1 MDSDLNNVLSL
12 AIIYAPAWKS
22 DVGKKVICIYRN
34 EQTPKPTICLLYD
47 EIPIFLENLA
57 EVLMK
62 YEKMHEPKEGLKF
75 LCDVKTFLFGNV
87 RYFLHI
93 AEVTVSKNLIV
104 IIGNMNLVTY
114 EKNHIWINVS
124 SALAMRKI
132 FEQISLVISANEGF
146 LLKEH
151 DIRRAAPQSVI
162 YSNKFNED
170 EEEIK
175 YNVELKVSEL
185 SDSALGEMY
194 LTISKYYSIK
204 EQPKKSTFIIR
215 SKAFPIFRR
224 LYEETL
230 LEGNKLGLF
239 EIDIDEKPKNDIANP
254 IETSTSR
261 KFHRVFK
268 ERESQQEF
276 NSPEEKFEFERCQEL
291 DRMNGEI
298 TALRFRWTSTLEELE
313 RKEQI
318 IREKYDTRIELIKK
332 KYIG

>member
-75 LCDVKTFLFGNV
+75 LCDVKTFLF
-87 RYFLHI
+87 
-93 AEVTVSKNLIV
+93 
-104 IIGNMNLVTY
+104 GNMNLVTY